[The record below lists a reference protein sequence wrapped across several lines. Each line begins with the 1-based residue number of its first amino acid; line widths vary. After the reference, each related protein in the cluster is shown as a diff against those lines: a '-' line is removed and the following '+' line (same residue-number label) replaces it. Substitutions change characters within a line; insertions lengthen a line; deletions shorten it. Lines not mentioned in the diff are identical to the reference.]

1 MTAAHPSGWGLF
13 MERTTVLLVD
23 DSESSLFGL
32 GHALRDLGLQLRF
45 AKGAAAGIQ
54 ALEQERIDVVVSDYI
69 MPVTDGIQFLEEVAA
84 RYPDTARIL
93 MTAHAGIEVAIEAI
107 NRARVHRFLQKPV
120 DRQALRAVI
129 EQCSA
134 RLFRERKEQQLL
146 EVLRHHP
153 DLRALIEAVADRE
166 AHAEEADE
174 PLPTGS
180 FDLVADALR

>member
-1 MTAAHPSGWGLF
+1 

-32 GHALRDLGLQLRF
+32 GHALRELGLQLRF
-45 AKGAAAGIQ
+45 AKGAAAGMQ
-54 ALEQERIDVVVSDYI
+54 ALEQERVDVVVSDYI
-69 MPVTDGIQFLEEVAA
+69 MPVTDGIQFLEEVSV

-153 DLRALIEAVADRE
+153 DLRALIEAVAERE
-166 AHAEEADE
+166 AHAEDADE
-174 PLPTGS
+174 PLLAARL
-180 FDLVADALR
+180 DLDQDALR